1 MKKNYRKLILVLAI
15 IALCVS
21 AISISDVYAKYVA
34 SANGAV
40 DISIARWD
48 IKLNTLAIKNGT
60 DISAELTPVFDT
72 NANLAANKLA
82 PGATGYF
89 DLALDYTN
97 VDVGFDYNI
106 KINNT
111 DDAIGSTTSNLA
123 DFKVTGYSIDGGT
136 TTTLNSGTTNTK
148 PTVIT
153 GTIPYAGTGTKTKT
167 IRVFIKWVDDTA
179 SGATMTDAQDSEFTW
194 DETNRQIKLKIDA
207 TFEQK
212 V

>member
-89 DLALDYTN
+89 DLAAYQAYNQGTMVDYVPT
-97 VDVGFDYNI
+97 DEDLEKGFA
-106 KINNT
+106 T
-111 DDAIGSTTSNLA
+111 LP
-123 DFKVTGYSIDGGT
+123 KVEY
-136 TTTLNSGTTNTK
+136 
-148 PTVIT
+148 
-153 GTIPYAGTGTKTKT
+153 
-167 IRVFIKWVDDTA
+167 
-179 SGATMTDAQDSEFTW
+179 
-194 DETNRQIKLKIDA
+194 
-207 TFEQK
+207 
-212 V
+212 

>member
-72 NANLAANKLA
+72 NSNLAANKLA

-89 DLALDYTN
+89 
-97 VDVGFDYNI
+97 DVGFDYNI

-153 GTIPYAGTGTKTKT
+153 GTIPYASTGTKSKT
-167 IRVFIKWVDDTA
+167 IRVFIKWVDDAA

-194 DETNRQIKLKIDA
+194 DEANRQIKLKIDA

>member
-40 DISIARWD
+40 DIS
-48 IKLNTLAIKNGT
+48 
-60 DISAELTPVFDT
+60 
-72 NANLAANKLA
+72 
-82 PGATGYF
+82 
-89 DLALDYTN
+89 
-97 VDVGFDYNI
+97 
-106 KINNT
+106 
-111 DDAIGSTTSNLA
+111 
-123 DFKVTGYSIDGGT
+123 KVTGYSIDGGT

-167 IRVFIKWVDDTA
+167 IRVFIKWVDDAA

-194 DETNRQIKLKIDA
+194 DEANRQIKLKIDA

>member
-89 DLALDYTN
+89 DLALDYIDKEIPPTASIEG
-97 VDVGFDYNI
+97 VDLVTEGVITINRVLDYAKDMLQGKNHSYFDWSYKRDGASQIAKLLFEEATDINFFVGCAINNAHQSDDVHLSFSLKMQLIDELAKMLKLMGKNI
-106 KINNT
+106 KV
-111 DDAIGSTTSNLA
+111 SY
-123 DFKVTGYSIDGGT
+123 F
-136 TTTLNSGTTNTK
+136 
-148 PTVIT
+148 
-153 GTIPYAGTGTKTKT
+153 
-167 IRVFIKWVDDTA
+167 
-179 SGATMTDAQDSEFTW
+179 
-194 DETNRQIKLKIDA
+194 
-207 TFEQK
+207 
-212 V
+212 